1 MQDSADRLRTKRVAK
16 SVVVVVVVAAEQAA
30 AAVVVAVGMVRVRAV
45 GMVRIR
51 AMVESVRVGKSS
63 GSGGGHQKTQ
73 HQQNTC

>member
-51 AMVESVRVGKSS
+51 AMVESVRVGKVV
-63 GSGGGHQKTQ
+63 GVVVDIRKHNIDRTK
-73 HQQNTC
+73 C